1 MTDTF
6 AETNFNAFLT
16 KLNGTPGC
24 EPFCTLFARLAGAV
38 RREIGGG
45 EDVVARHLVALG
57 LAPARAEA
65 LAASIPAIE
74 ICAERC
80 EALTKDWLLTR
91 ESLHALVGVKET
103 LDAAKAGSSE
113 ETAAAQG
120 VSGLLADLIA
130 ALDALMAAAGGIPR
144 LTTAE
149 VVLRHYADFLLG
161 KAEEPSLYAEE
172 PWLAAA
178 EKYFRLSEAPGE
190 LPRRYVREFVS
201 PLSMQDRREISDA
214 IFIVTEMTRDL
225 KDNPRLYERALKAAG
240 RPDLRGEID
249 DAGELLIDIYY
260 ASIEHLLLNVSF
272 PKPALSRREE
282 QQAATALGD
291 RLAAA
296 AGAVTGETRD
306 RARDAF
312 RASGLMVELLRTLK
326 PGEFQKL
333 VLQLPLK
340 RRAQAAN
347 ALVTMTEASHRLDEE
362 VAEAARQ

>member
-1 MTDTF
+1 MTDSS

-74 ICAERC
+74 TCAERC

-103 LDAAKAGSSE
+103 LDAAKGGAPE
-113 ETAAAQG
+113 EAAAAQG
-120 VSGLLADLIA
+120 VSDLLADLLA

-161 KAEEPSLYAEE
+161 KAEEPSLYAED

-240 RPDLRGEID
+240 RTDLRGEID

-296 AGAVTGETRD
+296 AGAVTGETRA

-333 VLQLPLK
+333 VLQLPMK

-362 VAEAARQ
+362 VVAAARQ